1 MSQWVSAVIGTLLG
15 VLIFYAIRR
24 DRLLVR
30 HGLGW
35 VIAAAALISTGIYPK
50 VIDTIAAYVGIGYPP
65 TLAFAVAFAVLIL
78 KILVVDIELSH
89 SEVRITRITQHVAM
103 LEATIDGLKSQVE
116 LKHAAQDPRK
126 RIEFEESVSQ
136 D

>member
-1 MSQWVSAVIGTLLG
+1 MSHWISAIIGTLLG

-35 VIAAAALISTGIYPK
+35 VVAAAALVVTGIYPK
-50 VIDTIAAYVGIGYPP
+50 VVDTIAVYLGVGYPP
-65 TLAFAVAFAVLIL
+65 TLAFVVAFAVIII
-78 KILVVDIELSH
+78 KILAVDIELSN

-103 LEATIDGLKSQVE
+103 LEATISDLRGQIE
-116 LKHAAQDPRK
+116 MERAGQDQHK

>member
-1 MSQWVSAVIGTLLG
+1 MSHWISAIIGTLLG

-35 VIAAAALISTGIYPK
+35 VVAAAALVATGIYPK
-50 VIDTIAAYVGIGYPP
+50 VIDTIAIYLGVGYPP
-65 TLAFAVAFAVLIL
+65 TLAFVVAFAVIII
-78 KILVVDIELSH
+78 KVLVVDIELSN

-103 LEATIDGLKSQVE
+103 LEATIIDLRGQIEMERSG
-116 LKHAAQDPRK
+116 QDHHK
-126 RIEFEESVSQ
+126 QIEFPESVSQ